1 MIDVSQIE
9 HIFKQNPDAKV
20 ALFIRHGERE
30 NACSD
35 ITPLGTLLTPKGI
48 ETAKAFGTE
57 LKKIPT
63 TFRLYTSP
71 VFRCIQTAKAINEVL
86 SNGEFEITISNKL
99 GEPGLPILNA
109 DIASP
114 LYSSKGCKEI
124 YDEWKRE
131 LHYDALRTPNDLKK
145 LVEEMIDKACNH
157 PGVSIFVSHDAT
169 IAAMQFATGQ
179 GEYNISKY
187 EWVDFLNGFFIEL

>member
-1 MIDVSQIE
+1 MIDISRIE
-9 HIFKQNPDAKV
+9 QIFKQNSDTKV
-20 ALFIRHGERE
+20 ALFIRHGERA

-48 ETAKAFGTE
+48 ETAKTIGAK

-99 GEPGLPILNA
+99 GEPGLPILNG
-109 DIASP
+109 DIAGP
-114 LYSSKGCKEI
+114 LYSSKGCKEL

-131 LHYDALRTPNDLKK
+131 LHYDALRNPGDLKK
-145 LVEEMIDKACNH
+145 LVEEMIDKACNQ

-169 IAAMQFATGQ
+169 IAAMQFAMGL
-179 GEYNISKY
+179 GEYDISKN
-187 EWVDFLNGFFIEL
+187 EWIDFLDGFFIEL